1 MLRSLSIFADEPG
14 SMTGPFRRQP
24 GGPMQAGRHLSRE
37 REHSLRERLVARD
50 ERALV
55 EVVEL
60 ATPWLLGVAQ
70 AMLQD
75 RDEAEEV
82 VFHTFHT
89 LWQNVTPDT
98 GGSGGLMPYLLR
110 VARHRAIDHLR
121 GRRRSERKLAAAASE
136 WRGREVAPVEPDE
149 AGHPGWR
156 VHAQVHDAFEALP
169 AEQRAVVQLAY
180 FEGLTHSEIAERL
193 GLPLGTVKTRLR
205 LAFDRLR
212 VTLAAL
218 RDWVL

>member
-1 MLRSLSIFADEPG
+1 
-14 SMTGPFRRQP
+14 
-24 GGPMQAGRHLSRE
+24 
-37 REHSLRERLVARD
+37 VARD
-50 ERALV
+50 EQALV

-82 VFHTFHT
+82 VFHSFRI
-89 LWQNVTPDT
+89 LWENVTLDT
-98 GGSGGLMPYLLR
+98 GGSAGLMPYLLR
-110 VARHRAIDHLR
+110 VARHRAIDRLR
-121 GRRRSERKLAAAASE
+121 SRRRRERKVAAAALES
-136 WRGREVAPVEPDE
+136 GSHHVAAVEPDE
-149 AGHPGWR
+149 AGHPGWQ
-156 VHAQVHDAFEALP
+156 VHAQVHAAFESLP
-169 AEQRAVVQLAY
+169 AEQRAAVQLAY

-193 GLPLGTVKTRLR
+193 GIPLGTVKTRLR

-212 VTLAAL
+212 VTLAPL